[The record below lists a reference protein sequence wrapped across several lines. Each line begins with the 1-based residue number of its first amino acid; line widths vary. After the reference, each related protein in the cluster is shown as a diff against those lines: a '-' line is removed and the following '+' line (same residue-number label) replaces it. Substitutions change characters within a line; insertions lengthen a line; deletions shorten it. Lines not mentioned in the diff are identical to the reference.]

1 MELWWNVYYFSGMN
15 TESIKIDSKVVGKV
29 RKHVKGTK
37 QTIGGFVALAI
48 ENELKRIKAAENGAL
63 TTPEWIQNHNKQFE

>member
-1 MELWWNVYYFSGMN
+1 MN

-37 QTIGGFVALAI
+37 QTIGGFVAIAI
-48 ENELKRIKAAENGAL
+48 ENELKRIKATENN
-63 TTPEWIQNHNKQFE
+63 TITVTDWVKNHNKQFE